1 MGCPKRSHAT
11 PIPIT
16 TPFQS
21 PDQRWR
27 FTAFYGD
34 RFQWYTATPDPMR
47 HASFVLWGI
56 EEKELNKNVAL
67 TDLSERLRYAA
78 GGNLPMGMAIYEAPG
93 APETDSTEAPSKVS
107 E

>member
-1 MGCPKRSHAT
+1 MIDIIDREL
-11 PIPIT
+11 
-16 TPFQS
+16 
-21 PDQRWR
+21 DQRWR

-34 RFQWYTATPDPMR
+34 RFQWYTASPDPMR

-56 EEKELNKNVAL
+56 EEKELNKNIAL

-78 GGNLPMGMAIYEAPG
+78 GGDLPMGMAIYEPPG
-93 APETDSTEAPSKVS
+93 APEAGSTETPSEVS